1 MIIEDSIR
9 LIISAVGLVN
19 EVTTSKPMDKW
30 LCYKNHITSKN
41 ALSLHSIANDDE
53 MPMNIVRQNIKG

>member
-9 LIISAVGLVN
+9 LIISAVGLIY
-19 EVTTSKPMDKW
+19 EVTTFKPMDKW
-30 LCYKNHITSKN
+30 LCYKNRIKSKN
-41 ALSLHSIANDDE
+41 ALSLHSIANYDE